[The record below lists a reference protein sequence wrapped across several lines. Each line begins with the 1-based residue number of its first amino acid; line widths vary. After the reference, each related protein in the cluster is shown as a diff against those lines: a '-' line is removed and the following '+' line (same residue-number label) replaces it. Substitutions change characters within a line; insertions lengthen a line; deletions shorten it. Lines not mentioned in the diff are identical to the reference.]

1 MKTWFDELCGTA
13 FMPHGQCYLW
23 QPGLVGLHVA
33 ADSLIALAY
42 FSIPLVILHFVRRR
56 RDLPFPAIFLMFGAF
71 IVACGTT
78 HLMEVIT
85 IWQPAYWLSGA
96 VKLATAAISV
106 VSAVAVVR
114 VVPAAL
120 ELPNPET
127 LRRLNATLED
137 RVRARTAELTTANE
151 QLRREAAQREEAE
164 AEVNRLNTELRARL
178 AELESLFK
186 LLPVGVGIATD
197 ASCRRIRFNP
207 AYAEM
212 HGLPV
217 GPNGSFSTPPVE
229 VATNVR
235 TLRDGREL
243 SPDQLPMLRAVA
255 TNAPVSDFEKTIVR
269 HDGGIVEVLAH
280 AVPIRDA
287 AGQPCGCV
295 ATFQDITARKQAERQ
310 RLDVERRLQQG
321 KKLESIGALAGGI
334 AHDFNNLLTGIL
346 GNASLARLEL
356 ARGSHNVDRF
366 LAEVEGASQRAAE
379 LCRQLLAYAGK
390 GRLVVK
396 PIDLNVCVE
405 QALPLVRLSIS
416 GKVTLD
422 LQLGETLPPFRGDPT
437 QIHQILMN
445 LSINAS
451 EAIGDKAGTITIRT
465 ERATLVAMDL
475 LTLLGGSEIK
485 PGNCVCLTVTD
496 NGCGIP
502 PEAMRQIFEPF
513 FTTKFIGRGLGLAA
527 VLGMVHG
534 HGGGIRVT
542 SQVGSGTTFE
552 LFFPVLAP
560 LRPSFAA
567 SPAGATRGTVLVVDD
582 EEMVRKLAAAALEGA
597 GFGVVTAI
605 DGTDALAQ
613 LHHDAARFEAVLL
626 DLTMPKLDG
635 EDTLVALRM
644 LAPDLPVILTSGY
657 HEKPGIQRLVA
668 RGLAEFLPKPFTGAA
683 LVTRITAAIAGRG
696 SRE

>member
-1 MKTWFDELCGTA
+1 MKNWLTELCSSA

-23 QPGLVGLHVA
+23 QPELVGLHAV
-33 ADSLIALAY
+33 ADSLIALSY
-42 FSIPLVILHFVRRR
+42 FSIPLVILHFVRHR

-85 IWQPAYWLSGA
+85 IWQPAYWLSGGI
-96 VKLATAAISV
+96 KLTTAAISL

-120 ELPNPET
+120 ELPSPDE
-127 LRRLNATLED
+127 LRRLNATLEE
-137 RVRARTAELTTANE
+137 RVRARTAELTAANE

-164 AEVNRLNTELRARL
+164 AEVNRLNTELRTRL
-178 AELESLFK
+178 AELQSLFK

-197 ASCRRIRFNP
+197 ASCRQIRFNR

-212 HGLPV
+212 HGLPA
-217 GPNGSFSTPPVE
+217 GEHGSFSAPPVE
-229 VATNVR
+229 VAKHFR

-243 SPDQLPMLRAVA
+243 RPEELPMPRAIA
-255 TNAPVSDFEKTIVR
+255 TNTPVSDFEKTIMR
-269 HDGGIVEVLAH
+269 NDGKVVEVLAH
-280 AVPIRDA
+280 AVPIRDET
-287 AGQPCGCV
+287 GQPCGCV
-295 ATFQDITARKQAERQ
+295 ATFQDITTRKQAERQ

-321 KKLESIGALAGGI
+321 QKLESIGVLAGGV

-346 GNASLARLEL
+346 GNTSLARLEL
-356 ARGSHNVDRF
+356 ANGSHDVDRF
-366 LAEVEGASQRAAE
+366 LAEVESSSQRAAE
-379 LCRQLLAYAGK
+379 LCRQLLAYAGR

-396 PIDLNVCVE
+396 PLDLNLCVE
-405 QALPLVRLSIS
+405 QALALVRLSIS
-416 GKVTLD
+416 RKVTLD
-422 LQLGETLPPFRGDPT
+422 LQSGETLPPFRGDPT

-445 LSINAS
+445 LGLNAS

-465 ERATLVAMDL
+465 ERVTLAAMDL
-475 LTLLGGSEIK
+475 LTLQGGSEIK
-485 PGNCVCLTVTD
+485 PGNCVCLTVAD

-502 PEAMRQIFEPF
+502 PESMGQIFEPF

-552 LFFPVLAP
+552 LFLPVLAP
-560 LRPSFAA
+560 LHPPS
-567 SPAGATRGTVLVVDD
+567 STPLPGTTRGTVLVVDD
-582 EEMVRKLAAAALEGA
+582 EDTVRKVAAAALEGA
-597 GFGVVTAI
+597 GFTVVTAS
-605 DGTDALAQ
+605 DGTEALAHLQ
-613 LHHDAARFEAVLL
+613 REATRFDAVLL

-635 EDTLVALRM
+635 EDTLVALR
-644 LAPDLPVILTSGY
+644 LLSPDLPVILTSGY

-668 RGLAEFLPKPFTGAA
+668 RGLADFLPKPFTGSA
-683 LVTRITAAIAGRG
+683 LVARVSAAIA
-696 SRE
+696 SRDHRA

>member
-1 MKTWFDELCGTA
+1 MKNWLDEFCGTA

-23 QPGLVGLHVA
+23 QPGLVGLHVV
-33 ADSLIALAY
+33 ADSLITLAY
-42 FSIPLVILHFVRRR
+42 FSIPPVILYFVRRR

-85 IWQPAYWLSGA
+85 VWQPVYWLSGGI
-96 VKLATAAISV
+96 KLATAAISV
-106 VSAVAVVR
+106 ASAVAVVR

-120 ELPNPET
+120 ELPSPEA

-137 RVRARTAELTTANE
+137 RVRARTAELTAANE

-164 AEVNRLNTELRARL
+164 AEVHRLNAELRTRL
-178 AELESLFK
+178 AELQSLFK

-197 ASCRRIRFNP
+197 ASCRRIRFNQ

-212 HGLPV
+212 HGLP
-217 GPNGSFSTPPVE
+217 GGEHGSFSAPPVE
-229 VATNVR
+229 VTKNFR

-243 SPDQLPMLRAVA
+243 RPDELPMPRAIA
-255 TNAPVSDFEKTIVR
+255 TNTPVADFEKTIVR
-269 HDGGIVEVLAH
+269 HDGRVVEVLAH
-280 AVPIRDA
+280 AVPIRDET
-287 AGQPCGCV
+287 GRPCGCV

-321 KKLESIGALAGGI
+321 QKLESIGVLAGGI

-346 GNASLARLEL
+346 GNTSLARLEL
-356 ARGSHNVDRF
+356 ANGSSNVDRF
-366 LAEVEGASQRAAE
+366 LAEVETSSQRAAE

-396 PIDLNVCVE
+396 PLDLNLCVE

-416 GKVTLD
+416 RKVLLD
-422 LQLGETLPPFRGDPT
+422 LQLGENLPPFRGDPT
-437 QIHQILMN
+437 QIHQTLLN
-445 LSINAS
+445 LVLNAS
-451 EAIGDKAGTITIRT
+451 EAIGERAGTITLRT
-465 ERATLVAMDL
+465 ERATLAPMDL
-475 LTLLGGSEIK
+475 LTLQGGTEIK
-485 PGNCVCLTVTD
+485 PGNCVCLTVVD

-502 PEAMRQIFEPF
+502 PESMGQIFEPF

-552 LFFPVLAP
+552 LFFPVLGSPRSHSSAP
-560 LRPSFAA
+560 A
-567 SPAGATRGTVLVVDD
+567 SGVVRATVLVVDD
-582 EEMVRKLAAAALEGA
+582 EDTVRQVAAAALEGA
-597 GFGVVTAI
+597 GFHVVTAN
-605 DGTDALAQ
+605 DGTEALAHLQ
-613 LHHDAARFEAVLL
+613 REAARFDAVLL

-644 LAPDLPVILTSGY
+644 LSPDLPVILTSGY

-668 RGLAEFLPKPFTGAA
+668 RGLADFLPKPFTGSA
-683 LVTRITAAIAGRG
+683 LVAKVSAAIA
-696 SRE
+696 SRDRRA